1 MLKPGG
7 RLALLTI
14 ETAPDLS
21 QRDQTQAASLGPSAV
36 GADAPAHE
44 LVRRAGLQVRHVED
58 LTAAFA
64 TTCAAIWEVRR
75 SAERELRAVEGDE
88 VYDIEQAKK
97 EHMLE
102 GIRLGLL
109 RRSLVVAERV

>member
-21 QRDQTQAASLGPSAV
+21 QRDQTQAAGLGPSAV

-44 LVRRAGLQVRHVED
+44 LVRRAGLQVRHVQD
-58 LTAAFA
+58 LTRDFSA
-64 TTCAAIWEVRR
+64 TCTAIWQERR

-88 VYDIEQAKK
+88 AYDVEQSKK

-109 RRSLVVAERV
+109 GRSLVVAERV